1 MRIGE
6 QSGWIRVRPQR
17 DCAAL
22 AVEVAPSLLRCLP
35 EVMVR
40 LRNLFDLDARPDVIA
55 AALAKDDRL
64 RPAVRRRPGLR
75 IPGGFAEFEVAVRA
89 IIGQQNSV
97 RAATTIA
104 GRLAAAFGENIATP
118 IAVLDRLTPTAERLA
133 DVTPARLAGIGLTS
147 RRASSIVELAKT
159 VAGRRLSLDAT
170 AAPEE
175 TIAALSE
182 VAGIGDWTAQYI
194 AMRALHWPDAFPAG
208 DLVLKRFLGNGNERR
223 ARRAPK
229 HGVPGAP
236 MAPCTPGS

>member
-1 MRIGE
+1 MDPCPSAAGLRL
-6 QSGWIRVRPQR
+6 
-17 DCAAL
+17 AL

-182 VAGIGDWTAQYI
+182 VAGIGDWTAQYSD
-194 AMRALHWPDAFPAG
+194 ARLAL
-208 DLVLKRFLGNGNERR
+208 
-223 ARRAPK
+223 ARRLSRRRSRCKTVSRQWQRASRSAAPPK
-229 HGVPGAP
+229 HGVPGGAYGAMHAWLLSSEAP
-236 MAPCTPGS
+236 

>member
-1 MRIGE
+1 
-6 QSGWIRVRPQR
+6 
-17 DCAAL
+17 
-22 AVEVAPSLLRCLP
+22 
-35 EVMVR
+35 MVR

-194 AMRALHWPDAFPAG
+194 AMRHLAL
-208 DLVLKRFLGNGNERR
+208 
-223 ARRAPK
+223 ARRLSRRRSRSKTVSRQWQRASRWARTK